1 MTAFRTGVASL
12 GLWRLPLVLA
22 ACLGLAGAAWAGP
35 EAAAPDAPPPIM
47 PLDVAV
53 RWALEHN
60 PELAAIRQQHGI
72 AAAGIVIA
80 QTYPFNPGYEGKLRA
95 ASGPGSA
102 GITNHFTHEHRFFL
116 DLEVC
121 GQRRFRREGAAATL
135 SRTDWEI
142 AYQEMS
148 LVARVARAYGT
159 LLYRQEKLRLVEETI
174 SINERGADD
183 VRKLLAGGKL
193 QRADLLLARSEV
205 ANARGQL
212 GLAQV
217 ALQTAAADL
226 RRALGLVCEP
236 FALTGTLELPPL
248 PEDCASLTEAALRLR
263 ADLRAREAA
272 VAEADA
278 RLRLEIA
285 NRWGNPSFGPDYEYD
300 PTQISMIGAQITLPL
315 PVLNTHRGDIQQ
327 REAER
332 TKAALELRQTE
343 VLVRQDVQAAL
354 ARLASARTWAETYR
368 SQILPDLREY
378 LKGMEKL
385 LLQNDPGA
393 DVLRVIDVR
402 RNLLRARDGYLDA
415 LWEVIQARADLAAAV
430 GDLDLAVACKPCP
443 ETPAPTSRP
452 QP

>member
-1 MTAFRTGVASL
+1 MMAFIPGGGPPVLRWLA
-12 GLWRLPLVLA
+12 LVLA
-22 ACLGLAGAAWAGP
+22 AFVGVARPAWAGADLPAP
-35 EAAAPDAPPPIM
+35 EAPPPVM

-80 QTYPFNPGYEGKLRA
+80 RTYPFNPGYEGKLRSANGPPA
-95 ASGPGSA
+95 AGVL
-102 GITNHFTHEHRFFL
+102 NHFTYEHRFFL

-121 GQRRFRREGAAATL
+121 GQGRIRRQGAAATL

-142 AYQEMS
+142 AFQEMT
-148 LVARVARAYGT
+148 LVARVARAYGGV
-159 LLYRQEKLRLVEETI
+159 LYRQEKLCLVEETI
-174 SINERGADD
+174 SINQQGAEN
-183 VRKLLAGGKL
+183 VQKLLKANKL
-193 QRADLLLARSEV
+193 RGADLLLARSEI
-205 ANARGQL
+205 ANARAQL

-236 FALTGTLELPPL
+236 LALTGTLELPPL
-248 PEDCASLTEAALRLR
+248 PEDCPSLTDAALQLR
-263 ADLRAREAA
+263 ADLHAREAA

-285 NRWGNPSFGPDYEYD
+285 NRWGNPSIGPDYEYD
-300 PTQISMIGAQITLPL
+300 NSQAIMIGAQVTLPL
-315 PVLNTHRGDIQQ
+315 PALNTHRGDIQQ

-354 ARLASARTWAETYR
+354 ARLASARAWADTYR
-368 SQILPDLREY
+368 SQVLPELRED
-378 LKGMEKL
+378 LKGMEQL
-385 LLQNDPGA
+385 LAQNDPGV

-415 LWEVIQARADLAAAV
+415 LWEVVQARADLAAAV
-430 GDLDLAVACKPCP
+430 GDLDLAVVCKTCP
-443 ETPAPTSRP
+443 QPPAPAPHR

>member
-1 MTAFRTGVASL
+1 MMAFNTGVASL
-12 GLWRLPLVLA
+12 GLRRLALVLA
-22 ACLGLAGAAWAGP
+22 ACAGLTGAAWAGP
-35 EAAAPDAPPPIM
+35 ETLPPEAPPPIM
-47 PLDVAV
+47 TLDVAV

-80 QTYPFNPGYEGKLRA
+80 RTYPFNPGYEGKFRSGNGPP
-95 ASGPGSA
+95 ASGVL
-102 GITNHFTHEHRFFL
+102 NHFPFEHRLFL

-121 GQRRFRREGAAATL
+121 GQGRIRREGAAATL

-142 AYQEMS
+142 AFQEMT

-159 LLYRQEKLRLVEETI
+159 LLYRQEKLRLVQETI
-174 SINERGADD
+174 QINERGADD
-183 VRKLLAGGKL
+183 VRKLFEANKL
-193 QRADLLLARSEV
+193 RPADLLLARSEV
-205 ANARGQL
+205 DNSRAQL

-236 FALTGTLELPPL
+236 LTLAGTLELPPL
-248 PEDCASLTEAALRLR
+248 PEDCASLTEAALQRR
-263 ADLRAREAA
+263 ADLHAREAA

-285 NRWGNPSFGPDYEYD
+285 NRWGNPSIGPDYEYD
-300 PTQISMIGAQITLPL
+300 NSQAIMIGGQITLPL

-332 TKAALELRQTE
+332 AKASLELRQTE
-343 VLVRQDVQAAL
+343 VLVHQDVQAAL
-354 ARLASARTWAETYR
+354 ARLSSARTWAETYH
-368 SQILPDLREY
+368 SQVLPNLREA
-378 LKGMEKL
+378 LKGMEQL
-385 LLQNDPGA
+385 LIKGDPGV
-393 DVLRVIDVR
+393 DVLRIIDVR

-415 LWEVIQARADLAAAV
+415 LWELIQARADLAAAV

-443 ETPAPTSRP
+443 EAPPPAPRP
-452 QP
+452 HP